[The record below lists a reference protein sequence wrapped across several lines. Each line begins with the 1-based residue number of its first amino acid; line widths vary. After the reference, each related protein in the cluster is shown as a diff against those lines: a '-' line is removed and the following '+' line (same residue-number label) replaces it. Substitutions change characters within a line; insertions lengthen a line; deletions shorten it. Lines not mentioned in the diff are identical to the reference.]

1 MDIDTTFDFRSDSHG
16 KDPDQHSKKLKEYHK
31 YIWSKNL
38 PSGRKMFLEDGM
50 NKDYLVFKDIDF
62 QHYLTSD
69 SIANSLASRKAMM
82 GILESIDSA
91 LIDSFKTLNSTI
103 GGFLLFPGNRINGA
117 ATINGE
123 RGFNYF
129 IADRFDLTLECIRL
143 HYLNIDN
150 PLSRVFSRYK
160 EFLQLFA
167 SFPGYVDYF
176 LLKDLVDENYS
187 SVIFFNTF
195 GNPLTESPIP
205 TTVESYMEYRDKSMR
220 FTKLRNQRIKNWAKT
235 GQSSI

>member
-1 MDIDTTFDFRSDSHG
+1 
-16 KDPDQHSKKLKEYHK
+16 
-31 YIWSKNL
+31 
-38 PSGRKMFLEDGM
+38 MFLEDGK

-69 SIANSLASRKAMM
+69 SIA
-82 GILESIDSA
+82 
-91 LIDSFKTLNSTI
+91 SFKTLNSTI

-160 EFLQLFA
+160 EFFQLFT

-205 TTVESYMEYRDKSMR
+205 TTVESYMEYRDNSMR
-220 FTKLRNQRIKNWAKT
+220 FTKLRNQRIENWAKT

>member
-1 MDIDTTFDFRSDSHG
+1 VDIDTTFDFRSDSHG
-16 KDPDQHSKKLKEYHK
+16 KDPDKYSKKLKEYHK

-38 PSGRKMFLEDGM
+38 PSGRRIFLEDGTS
-50 NKDYLVFKDIDF
+50 KDYLIFKDFKF

-69 SIANSLASRKAMM
+69 SVANSLASRKAMV

-143 HYLNIDN
+143 QYLNIDN

-160 EFLQLFA
+160 EFFQLFDGF
-167 SFPGYVDYF
+167 SGYVDFF

-187 SVIFFNTF
+187 SVKLFNAF

-205 TTVESYMEYRDKSMR
+205 TTVESYMEYRDNSMR
-220 FTKLRNQRIKNWAKT
+220 FTELRNQRIKKWAKT
-235 GQSSI
+235 GQSTI

>member
-1 MDIDTTFDFRSDSHG
+1 
-16 KDPDQHSKKLKEYHK
+16 
-31 YIWSKNL
+31 
-38 PSGRKMFLEDGM
+38 MFLEDGA
-50 NKDYLVFKDIDF
+50 NKDYLIFKDIDF
-62 QHYLTSD
+62 QHCLTSD
-69 SIANSLASRKAMM
+69 SIANSLASRKVMI
-82 GILESIDSA
+82 GILESIDST
-91 LIDSFKTLNSTI
+91 LIDGFKTLNSTI
-103 GGFLLFPGNRINGA
+103 GGFILFPGNRIDGA

-143 HYLNIDN
+143 HYLNMDN

-160 EFLQLFA
+160 EFFQLFA
-167 SFPGYVDYF
+167 SFSGYVDFF

-187 SVIFFNTF
+187 SVKLFNTL

-205 TTVESYMEYRDKSMR
+205 TTVDSYLEYRDNSMR
-220 FTKLRNQRIKNWAKT
+220 FTELRNQRIKKWAKT